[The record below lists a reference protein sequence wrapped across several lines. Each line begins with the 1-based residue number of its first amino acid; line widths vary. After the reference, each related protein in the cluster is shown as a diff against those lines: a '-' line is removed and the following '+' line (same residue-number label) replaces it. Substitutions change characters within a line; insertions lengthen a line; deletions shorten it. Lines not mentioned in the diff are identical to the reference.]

1 MCIPGTRAGGAGGG
15 RGRAEGGGQRPGGGR
30 AHGEGLVPQHHKVVG
45 ALHEEAGELVRDDTV
60 HLVYL
65 LDLHA
70 NPALRRRANKAERA
84 AAMAAKGAARPTS
97 QGKLSGQ

>member
-1 MCIPGTRAGGAGGG
+1 MYPGDEGRRGRRG
-15 RGRAEGGGQRPGGGR
+15 RGRAEGGGQPPGGGR
-30 AHGEGLVPQHHKVVG
+30 AHGDGLAPQHHKVVG
-45 ALHEEAGELVRDDTV
+45 TLHEEARELVRDDTV

-70 NPALRRRANKAERA
+70 NPALRRSANKAERT

-97 QGKLSGQ
+97 HGTLSGQ